1 MEATAIAAEGDVSRV
16 RNSKSRQKIIDAQK
30 LIPKSSA
37 EVQLDRIRQLKDS
50 YDLAI
55 LKAEELTRHPVS
67 NLYQK
72 VHSDRAKRVF
82 SALSSL
88 IFSTISFSKAK
99 GLEDYIR
106 QNAVSLPATL
116 IDLNEWEYVLKNVQ
130 DCRESMI
137 IRSTPRVDIPFDV
150 RKKME
155 LCQFLAT
162 QPIRNAKDE
171 IQMLRQSVV
180 EQLNEFYN
188 NFHQSLNMVL
198 YVIQQI
204 KDLNRKD
211 ENLAKIKHL
220 EEQVDTLKQEVI
232 SERLS
237 GIDKL
242 HQAEKSYELEA
253 DRLKSTIKSNASENK
268 KAKESMVAAH
278 DEELKFLKNRIESLN
293 RDLAQA
299 DDKIRTRDR
308 KLASQNQLIQEL
320 EASLSKE
327 KAASKRLSELQ
338 EADIVAVT
346 SSLTSEMVMS
356 QAVNICTFL
365 KEFRDPQ
372 QVIKDLHDFRDLK
385 IEVEHLTA
393 QNQQFSA
400 ESKRF
405 EEQNL
410 NLEQELH
417 DLQKHLADIESQLSS
432 TRQEYSFE
440 KTRLEKDK
448 AMLENALAVESSIRS
463 DEHTHFTRA
472 QEELQSMVQGL
483 SQQSVQLREEL
494 DSSTSE
500 NASIKLQNENL
511 HRENQELRIQLLEKD
526 NEKIV
531 SLQLNMNSL
540 VAQQEELKT
549 EMNRSNEVKENI
561 LKESLAKEKEKIV
574 ALESHIDDL
583 SQEIVKMKDHMNA
596 IEQSNNRETDKATLH
611 DVAIDFTTQILD
623 IRAQLDH
630 LTHEK
635 DIVMQLIKIGEIVR
649 AENEPRV
656 ITLMQN
662 IQTLESKVKEMQDR
676 MSAMNPIVDSEHI
689 SESMKYQQTK
699 LSALSKN
706 LDRLMW
712 EIAALKAKVEEGILP
727 HELEPNAALRAIKKL
742 EGQIVGWQSKV
753 ITAEDTRQWQDK
765 FASVT
770 AQLQAQD
777 KEIVALREQNAKH
790 LVVIQ
795 AAASHIQELI
805 GAIEGET
812 ANALELFQQ
821 IQLVEDELLNA
832 QEKLVQSE
840 NMALALT
847 CQIQQMSSTGKFF
860 SSVPKSEH
868 EQVVR
873 ELENEILVLQ
883 EKLTAAEQALQKS
896 RPSPDPTIIEAASA
910 NNNAMRRRSVGFVDS
925 RNEVIMIKKAENVAT
940 PEVSAVT
947 QEPLQTEVSTVTA
960 TVEDVVDVPA
970 SENEPSSAS
979 KDDAVAK
986 DDSSHHTPSADDT
999 IASDPIPSLPFQLV
1013 SASSSQ
1019 QPSASLAVLGSGISP
1034 RPESSRSVNSVSSV
1048 GSKSSVGKRTAA
1060 SGSRNADH
1068 YIAQQQTLT
1077 MVKDAVGN
1085 SGPYS
1090 NSSSIA
1096 NSPRAPTGTNP
1107 ETSVEPVLSGDSA
1120 QAKAEVDEVSNTP
1133 AYSTMS
1139 IGTIDEDIMIACPGT
1154 VQGDTGWY
1162 LAHNQYF
1169 YFVRDDTSEEFLL
1182 LCGPLSPALY
1192 DAAQEEDAKHHHP
1205 IPFGAPKSMQ
1215 KPHLKIDSV
1224 SVHATRFHIETL
1236 LQDIQERD
1244 ENLNLLQSLE
1254 EENQMHQRDIGI
1266 LLGKLAEYEAQIQAL
1281 QSGNADV
1288 APVPGSSLEGTDVT
1302 TSPTVPAAKLLRQ
1315 DTQEVL
1321 SGMMD
1326 MNFELSA
1333 SDNANSLGER
1343 ETQANPSSSPSK
1355 KLAAIE
1361 SIDADMANAM
1371 NKITSVARGFLARQ
1385 RVQQLKL
1392 YRLAEETGVL
1402 VAMGN
1407 TVQGESGWYAGP
1419 NGQIFYFV
1427 LHNGQWIYAAGPI
1440 DGDTFRRLL
1449 QDTTSLH
1456 RKLTTAAASPKSTSV
1471 GETNAQAGP
1480 ILPLLKKC
1488 SFPLSGIHGD
1498 LAESGEVYIH
1508 LQTLRL
1514 HLSLNV
1520 EDLMVALQQSSLAG
1534 GGVLNGVAGESN
1546 SPEGE
1551 HLMQFVNRPKGSNL
1565 DSIED
1570 DISDVTSYKRTEP
1583 NEQKEYDKKK
1593 HATTKNN
1600 IGTYHTES
1608 SEKENFLDD
1617 EIRAFSKKNGEG
1629 SIISSVM
1636 SINDDSVD
1644 SLEV

>member
-30 LIPKSSA
+30 LIPKSLA

-137 IRSTPRVDIPFDV
+137 IRSTPRADIPFDV

-155 LCQFLAT
+155 LCQFLAI

-253 DRLKSTIKSNASENK
+253 DRLKSTIKLNASENK
-268 KAKESMVAAH
+268 KVKESMVAAH
-278 DEELKFLKNRIESLN
+278 DEELKILKNRIESLN

-327 KAASKRLSELQ
+327 KAASKRLRELQ

-385 IEVEHLTA
+385 IEMEHLTA

-410 NLEQELH
+410 KLEQELH
-417 DLQKHLADIESQLSS
+417 DLQKHLADTESLLSS
-432 TRQEYSFE
+432 TRQEYSSE

-483 SQQSVQLREEL
+483 SQQSAQLREEL

-531 SLQLNMNSL
+531 SLQLNMDSL

-549 EMNRSNEVKENI
+549 EMSRSNEVKENI

-583 SQEIVKMKDHMNA
+583 SQEIVKMKNHMNA
-596 IEQSNNRETDKATLH
+596 IEQSNTRETDKATLH

-623 IRAQLDH
+623 IKAQLDH

-662 IQTLESKVKEMQDR
+662 IQTLESKVKGMQDR
-676 MSAMNPIVDSEHI
+676 MSAMNPSVDSEHI

-753 ITAEDTRQWQDK
+753 ITAEDDTRQWQDK

-847 CQIQQMSSTGKFF
+847 SQIQQMSSTGKFF

-896 RPSPDPTIIEAASA
+896 RPSPDPIIEAASA
-910 NNNAMRRRSVGFVDS
+910 NNSAMRRRSVGFVDS
-925 RNEVIMIKKAENVAT
+925 RNEVIMIKEAENVAT
-940 PEVSAVT
+940 PEVSAAA
-947 QEPLQTEVSTVTA
+947 QEPPQTVVSTVTA

-970 SENEPSSAS
+970 SENVPNSAS
-979 KDDAVAK
+979 KDDGVAK
-986 DDSSHHTPSADDT
+986 DDSSPHTPSADDT
-999 IASDPIPSLPFQLV
+999 IASDPIPSLPFQLA

-1034 RPESSRSVNSVSSV
+1034 RPESARSVNSVSSV

-1060 SGSRNADH
+1060 GGSRNADH

-1096 NSPRAPTGTNP
+1096 NSPRATTGTNP
-1107 ETSVEPVLSGDSA
+1107 EISVEPVLSGDSA
-1120 QAKAEVDEVSNTP
+1120 QAKTEVDEVSNTP

-1169 YFVRDDTSEEFLL
+1169 YFVRDDTTEEFLL
-1182 LCGPLSPALY
+1182 LCGPLSPTLY

-1244 ENLNLLQSLE
+1244 ENVNLLQSLE

-1302 TSPTVPAAKLLRQ
+1302 TSPTVPVGKLLRQ

-1326 MNFELSA
+1326 INFELSA

-1343 ETQANPSSSPSK
+1343 ETQANPSSSSSPSK

-1361 SIDADMANAM
+1361 SIDASMANAM

-1407 TVQGESGWYAGP
+1407 TVQGNVPG
-1419 NGQIFYFV
+1419 NKFYFS
-1427 LHNGQWIYAAGPI
+1427 LFCSEI
-1440 DGDTFRRLL
+1440 D
-1449 QDTTSLH
+1449 
-1456 RKLTTAAASPKSTSV
+1456 
-1471 GETNAQAGP
+1471 
-1480 ILPLLKKC
+1480 
-1488 SFPLSGIHGD
+1488 
-1498 LAESGEVYIH
+1498 
-1508 LQTLRL
+1508 
-1514 HLSLNV
+1514 
-1520 EDLMVALQQSSLAG
+1520 
-1534 GGVLNGVAGESN
+1534 
-1546 SPEGE
+1546 
-1551 HLMQFVNRPKGSNL
+1551 
-1565 DSIED
+1565 
-1570 DISDVTSYKRTEP
+1570 
-1583 NEQKEYDKKK
+1583 
-1593 HATTKNN
+1593 
-1600 IGTYHTES
+1600 
-1608 SEKENFLDD
+1608 
-1617 EIRAFSKKNGEG
+1617 
-1629 SIISSVM
+1629 
-1636 SINDDSVD
+1636 
-1644 SLEV
+1644 